1 LQKIV
6 SVECF
11 CGNEKKKAFIAESLF
26 SKTGAR
32 ALIELTPETVAAQR
46 LLFSDNQ
53 SYPQSYP
60 HQSNAGG

>member
-1 LQKIV
+1 MFVGSSNTITGAPVPRHGRGCKLQKIV

-32 ALIELTPETVAAQR
+32 ALIELTPKIVAAQ
-46 LLFSDNQ
+46 
-53 SYPQSYP
+53 
-60 HQSNAGG
+60 